1 MSNVLLM
8 AAAVL
13 GFLSFFEPCTIA
25 THTLF
30 AVRASHDSVK
40 QRWLALSQL
49 MLSRALLLV
58 GLFSAAAAIGLAE
71 LSANTAMLMLGMMG
85 LVYLITRKI
94 YLPVPHLAFY
104 RLLPGHDGLSQGIR
118 LGLTLPACTLPL
130 VLIVGILSALTQRP
144 GVAVLAGLAFAIMF
158 TLPTLW
164 DSTHELNAAHRAF
177 LGKAANLSP
186 YITTLLLW
194 GGALLIWQTGV

>member
-58 GLFSAAAAIGLAE
+58 GLFSAAAVIGLAE
-71 LSANTAMLMLGMMG
+71 LSANT
-85 LVYLITRKI
+85 R
-94 YLPVPHLAFY
+94 
-104 RLLPGHDGLSQGIR
+104 
-118 LGLTLPACTLPL
+118 C
-130 VLIVGILSALTQRP
+130 
-144 GVAVLAGLAFAIMF
+144 
-158 TLPTLW
+158 
-164 DSTHELNAAHRAF
+164 
-177 LGKAANLSP
+177 
-186 YITTLLLW
+186 
-194 GGALLIWQTGV
+194 

>member
-71 LSANTAMLMLGMMG
+71 LSANTAMLMPGMMG

-104 RLLPGHDGLSQGIR
+104 RLLPGHDGLSQGLR

-144 GVAVLAGLAFAIMF
+144 GVAVLAGQAFAVMF

-164 DSTHELNAAHRAF
+164 DSTHELTAAHRAF
-177 LGKAANLSP
+177 LGKAASLSP
-186 YITTLLLW
+186 YLTTLLLW
-194 GGALLIWQTGV
+194 GGALLIWQAGV